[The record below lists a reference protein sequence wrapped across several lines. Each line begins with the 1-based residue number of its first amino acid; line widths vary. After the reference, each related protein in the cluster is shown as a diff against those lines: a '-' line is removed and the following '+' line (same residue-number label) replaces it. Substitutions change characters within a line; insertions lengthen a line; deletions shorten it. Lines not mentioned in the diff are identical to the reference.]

1 MLLLLNLSPCLQLE
15 GAELHYRVRREVTTV
30 VGSTTD
36 DEEATVATTST
47 SEDFGKWRRVFFT
60 ESEREKVLKEIH
72 SEGKLK

>member
-15 GAELHYRVRREVTTV
+15 GAELYYRIRREVTTV
-30 VGSTTD
+30 LDSTTD

-47 SEDFGKWRRVFFT
+47 SEAFGKWRRVLLT